1 MDLRRV
7 RWLIA
12 RVKAM
17 PLRELV
23 HRFKEIFNKLVLSA
37 KPTPKSKEFFAS
49 NPGSHFEPGMAWLKE
64 QKHSADASES
74 VLLNGPTIFGRL
86 WQESG
91 QLEIEWHKSLS
102 GDDFEN
108 VKTFK
113 VNYRST
119 DNWATDI
126 RQLWELNRLVWL
138 IPVAQH
144 FATTQDP
151 ESGQY
156 LKRTL
161 SSYLKWDQPG
171 YSVRWNSAI
180 EIAVQA
186 LSLLSIEKIV
196 GNQAVSIF
204 PSNYLESLSTRLRWL
219 ERLPSKYSSE
229 NNHRVAEVAA
239 QIAIYSRLEIER
251 KLQQKCEV
259 ELSRLILNQFWS
271 DGFNKEQSFGYHL
284 FTLDLIATAKVL
296 VPSLSFSEEAFIRL
310 QLASQVTS
318 DVYSFCNFWPSA
330 NDSDE
335 AQLLGVIETAGDP
348 PFQLFSSVF
357 GQAKSAQE
365 RTQSLHLKD
374 AGYFFAKSSL
384 ADLSLVLMVDHGE
397 LGLAPLYA
405 HAHVDTQSI
414 WLWANGE
421 PILVEAGTF
430 TYHSSEEFRRL
441 LQGSLAHNSISLN
454 ERSIFEPLGPF
465 LWNKRQFPHSTKFE
479 YSQLEDTCNISM
491 SCELPLEHL
500 DFGSVIW
507 KRQIDFAGTEINIS
521 DELEGN
527 DNYSLG
533 AHLIFSSKFANSP
546 VSALQTRL
554 ETQSLLVEISNEG
567 VSHSIEDFFTSP
579 RYSHLETGLKFK
591 AIGRGDQ
598 GVSLQT
604 RIKIRRK
611 S

>member
-1 MDLRRV
+1 MDLSRV
-7 RWLIA
+7 CWLIA

-23 HRFKEIFNKLVLSA
+23 HRFKEIFNKLVLSV
-37 KPTPKSKEFFAS
+37 KPTAKSKEFFAS

-64 QKHSADASES
+64 QKQASTAANS

-86 WQESG
+86 WQENG
-91 QLEIEWHKSLS
+91 KIEIEWHKSLS
-102 GDDFEN
+102 GDDFES
-108 VKTFK
+108 VKAFK
-113 VNYRST
+113 VDYRST
-119 DNWATDI
+119 DNWETDI

-151 ESGQY
+151 ETGQY

-161 SSYLKWDQPG
+161 SSYLKSDQPG

-284 FTLDLIATAKVL
+284 FTLDLVATAKVL
-296 VPSLSFSEEAFIRL
+296 VPSLSFSEEAFKRL

-357 GQAKSAQE
+357 GQAKSAQKG
-365 RTQSLHLKD
+365 TQSLHLKD

-405 HAHVDTQSI
+405 HAHADIQSI
-414 WLWANGE
+414 WLWADRY
-421 PILVEAGTF
+421 PVLVEAGTF
-430 TYHSSEEFRRL
+430 TYHSSEEFRKL
-441 LQGSLAHNSISLN
+441 LQGSLAHSSISI
-454 ERSIFEPLGPF
+454 EGSSIVEPLGPF
-465 LWNKRQFPHSTKFE
+465 LWNKNQLPHSAKFE
-479 YSQLEDTCNISM
+479 YTESENNFNIIM
-491 SCELPLEHL
+491 SCQLPLEHL
-500 DFGSVIW
+500 EFGPALW
-507 KRQIDFAGTEINIS
+507 KRQILLEGSQITIV
-521 DELEGN
+521 DELVGN
-527 DNYSLG
+527 EKYHLG
-533 AHLIFSSKFANSP
+533 THLILDCKFDTHSQHEM
-546 VSALQTRL
+546 QTRL
-554 ETQSLLVEISNEG
+554 VSQSVIVDISNDG
-567 VSHSIEDFFTSP
+567 LAHSIEEFSISP
-579 RYSHLETGLKFK
+579 RYSHLASGLKFAGSSSGK
-591 AIGRGDQ
+591 NSS
-598 GVSLQT
+598 SLRT
-604 RIKIRRK
+604 SIRIRRN